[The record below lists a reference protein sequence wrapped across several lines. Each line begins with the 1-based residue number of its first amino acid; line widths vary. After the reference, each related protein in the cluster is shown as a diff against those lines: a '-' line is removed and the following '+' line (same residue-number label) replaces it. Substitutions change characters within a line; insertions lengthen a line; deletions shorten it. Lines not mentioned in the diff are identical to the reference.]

1 MHAEPGKSTVTT
13 DQYSGDLGHRR
24 FVRFPVTM
32 PMLARAPQYP
42 GKVLSGMVR
51 DIGRGGVMAEF
62 PVELVPGSQL
72 RLILHT
78 RTGPLDRAGTVVWTK
93 SQEGCVQHGIAFP
106 EPEPRNFA
114 VHLYRQ
120 EHGVDDDQAQA
131 GALPSAG
138 REVEGP
144 VVLIVDDDGALR
156 DAAEAMLEV
165 AGYPSYVARDG
176 REAISLLRMHA
187 REIAL
192 VLLDFHMPGEN
203 TAEVFDEFGRIAP
216 QVPVLLM
223 SGEPEEMALSRFGR
237 AGLAGFLYKP
247 QGIPRW
253 LEVIERLAG
262 KPPGR

>member
-1 MHAEPGKSTVTT
+1 MHTDPGGSAVTP
-13 DQYSGDLGHRR
+13 DNHYSDLGHRR
-24 FVRFPVTM
+24 FVRFPVTL
-32 PMLARAPQYP
+32 PLVVRAPQYP
-42 GKVLSGMVR
+42 GKVLSGTVL
-51 DIGRGGVMAEF
+51 DIGRGGVMADF

-72 RLILHT
+72 RLILQT

-93 SQEGCVQHGIAFP
+93 SVEGSVHHGIAFP

-120 EHGVDDDQAQA
+120 EHGVDDEQLQA
-131 GALPSAG
+131 GTLPAAG
-138 REVEGP
+138 REVDGP
-144 VVLIVDDDGALR
+144 VILIVDDDAALR

-165 AGYPSYVARDG
+165 AGYPSFVARDG

-203 TAEVFDEFGRIAP
+203 TPEVFDEFERIAP

-223 SGEPEEMALSRFGR
+223 SGEPEEMALSRFAR

-247 QGIPRW
+247 QGIPHW
-253 LEVIERLAG
+253 LEAIERLVG
-262 KPPGR
+262 KPPDR

>member
-1 MHAEPGKSTVTT
+1 
-13 DQYSGDLGHRR
+13 
-24 FVRFPVTM
+24 VRFPVTL
-32 PMLARAPQYP
+32 PLVARAPQYP
-42 GKVLSGMVR
+42 GKVLSGTIR

-62 PVELVPGSQL
+62 PVEVVPGSQL
-72 RLILHT
+72 RLILQT
-78 RTGPLDRAGTVVWTK
+78 RTGPLDRPGTVVWTK
-93 SQEGCVQHGIAFP
+93 TLEGTVQHGIAFP

-120 EHGVDDDQAQA
+120 EHGLDEDAGQPGEELAGGHEIRGPAVMVVDDDA
-131 GALPSAG
+131 
-138 REVEGP
+138 
-144 VVLIVDDDGALR
+144 ALR
-156 DAAEAMLEV
+156 DATEAILEV
-165 AGYPSYVARDG
+165 AGYPSFIARDG

-192 VLLDFHMPGEN
+192 ILLDFHMPGEN
-203 TAEVFDEFGRIAP
+203 TPEVFDEFERIAP

-253 LEVIERLAG
+253 IEAIERFAG
-262 KPPGR
+262 KPPDR